1 VKPHTNFF
9 GKTESGLVKMMAIGL
24 GNQVGAEHYHRLTM
38 ERGYYNV
45 ISTAGTELIKRC
57 RVLFGVGLVENQHH
71 ETCDLKMAVA
81 EDIVAVETALLK
93 SARQYLPTLPLDKID
108 LLVVDELGK
117 DISGEGIDPNVVGRD
132 VCTCGARR
140 SSPKITR
147 IFVRD
152 LTKASEGAALGIGQA
167 DFTVKRLVDKI
178 DFAVTAVNCLTSC
191 CPESGMVPLTFATD
205 KEAVAAA
212 LKTIRPYTMRDL
224 RLVHIK
230 NTLDLACLLVSE
242 GCLADLAGRADVTVD
257 PSSLRLNFD
266 RSGNLIS
273 LWERETSH

>member
-1 VKPHTNFF
+1 
-9 GKTESGLVKMMAIGL
+9 
-24 GNQVGAEHYHRLTM
+24 M
-38 ERGYYNV
+38 ERGYYDV

-81 EDIVAVETALLK
+81 KDIVAVETALLK

-266 RSGNLIS
+266 RSGNLIP